1 MSIVNFAIGH
11 EVATPLRVPSSL
23 SGTPLPPVYTLKDLL
38 CRLDPPGRP
47 KEHRGLWTAAAH
59 IANCANMEVADMP
72 VEMLRRIEPEFSIW
86 LKRRRYAAK
95 SVSTFTYYVR
105 KLIQQGDELLGVDG
119 LAEIRQ
125 QWKPISDIIEAH
137 KKAPRSVVPFAIS
150 QGVGPTVFSESHLAA
165 WAGWMER
172 RGRRHRTIR
181 MAKCFLRQA
190 VKRANIEHLLPM
202 FPCRVAATEYAVPVS
217 ELPEPLKGEVTEL
230 IEWKQARFA
239 KGRPQKTRLRPV
251 SAKLLQNNVARL
263 YGFAVNVAGFKDI
276 SSILQLFTEEIFET
290 FVEWALNTRHY
301 KRSSILRFSMLHSA
315 LRHHPKHKDVD
326 FSWFLRL
333 CEELPKDDEVA
344 ARDRK
349 AQKSLPFDILR
360 EIPSKIRRAMASKRG
375 IEAAWL
381 AHDAL
386 VMEWLTTLPWRQR
399 NLRECRLGLPDVAN
413 VFLAAL
419 PPLKHIAIPA
429 SMEEALKRNPNAPV
443 WQFHFRPPETKSD
456 RHVRGIV
463 PRNLVR
469 SLEQYLRVYRPLLV
483 GSSDPGTLF
492 LNRDGGAL
500 DRQVMTDL
508 VGQLTL
514 AHCGVRSTPHVARD
528 AFAYAF
534 LKAFP
539 KDFLSLSKILWH
551 RDVMYTLRI
560 YGSSFDESD
569 GACRVDE
576 WLGNGTDSSS
586 DVIH

>member
-11 EVATPLRVPSSL
+11 EVAPPPRVSSFL
-23 SGTPLPPVYTLKDLL
+23 AGTPLPRVYTLQDLL
-38 CRLDPPGRP
+38 LRLDPPGRP
-47 KEHRGLWTAAAH
+47 KQHRGLWTAAGH
-59 IANCANMEVADMP
+59 IAQCANMEVADMP
-72 VEMLRRIEPEFSIW
+72 VEMLRRVEPEFPIW
-86 LKRRRYAAK
+86 LTRRRYSPK

-105 KLIQQGDELLGVDG
+105 KLIQQGDELLGLDG
-119 LAEIRQ
+119 LAEVRQ
-125 QWKPISDIIEAH
+125 QWKPISEIIEAH

-150 QGVGPTVFSESHLAA
+150 QGVGPAVFSETHLTA

-172 RGRRHRTIR
+172 RGRQHRTIR
-181 MAKCFLRQA
+181 MAKCLFRQA
-190 VKRANIEHLLPM
+190 IKRASIEHLLPM

-217 ELPEPLKGEVTEL
+217 QLPEPLKSEVTEL

-263 YGFAVNVAGFKDI
+263 YGFAVNVAEFTGV
-276 SSILQLFTEEIFET
+276 SSLVELFTEEIVESFM
-290 FVEWALNTRHY
+290 EWALNTRHY

-315 LRHHPKHKDVD
+315 LRHHAKYKDTD

-349 AQKSLPFDILR
+349 AQKCVPFDILQ
-360 EIPSKIRRAMASKRG
+360 EIPVKIRRAMASKRG
-375 IEAAWL
+375 VEAAWL

-386 VMEWLTTLPWRQR
+386 VMEWLATLPWRQR
-399 NLRECRLGLPDVAN
+399 NLRECRIGSSEGAN
-413 VFLAAL
+413 VFFGPL

-429 SMEEALKRNPNAPV
+429 SMVEALKRDPSTPL

-456 RHVRGIV
+456 RHVRGIL

-469 SLEQYLRVYRPLLV
+469 SLEQYLRVHRPLLV
-483 GSSDPGTLF
+483 GSTDPRTLF
-492 LNRDGGAL
+492 LNREGGAL

-576 WLGNGTDSSS
+576 WLGDGTNNPA